1 MSLSFEKAI
10 VIGGAGFIGSN
21 LVKRLLE
28 EEVEV
33 LVIDNLFTG
42 RKEFLD
48 SRADFVK
55 IDIRSEK
62 LKDKISKFMPD
73 LVVHMAA
80 IHYIPYCNSHPEETF
95 DVNVMGTRNILEI
108 CSMLPRKPKFL
119 FASSAAV
126 YPPLKIPLS
135 EDLAGPIDIYGKTKL
150 IGEDLTKIFF
160 KDALIVRL
168 FNVYGPNDPVP
179 HLIPEILKQIKKGRR
194 ELKLGNLT
202 PRRDYIHVDDVCDA
216 IVSLLSNM
224 KSGTFNIG
232 TGCSYSVKEVV
243 DVVSEILNE
252 NIKIVQDK
260 KKVRKVEREDLV
272 ADISKI
278 QNEIAWR
285 PKISFKTGIKNL
297 LETNLVL

>member
-1 MSLSFEKAI
+1 
-10 VIGGAGFIGSN
+10 
-21 LVKRLLE
+21 
-28 EEVEV
+28 
-33 LVIDNLFTG
+33 
-42 RKEFLD
+42 
-48 SRADFVK
+48 
-55 IDIRSEK
+55 
-62 LKDKISKFMPD
+62 
-73 LVVHMAA
+73 
-80 IHYIPYCNSHPEETF
+80 
-95 DVNVMGTRNILEI
+95 
-108 CSMLPRKPKFL
+108 
-119 FASSAAV
+119 
-126 YPPLKIPLS
+126 
-135 EDLAGPIDIYGKTKL
+135 
-150 IGEDLTKIFF
+150 
-160 KDALIVRL
+160 

-278 QNEIAWR
+278 QNETGWK
-285 PKISFKTGIKNL
+285 PKISLKNGLEKL
-297 LETNLVL
+297 LRYEKVI